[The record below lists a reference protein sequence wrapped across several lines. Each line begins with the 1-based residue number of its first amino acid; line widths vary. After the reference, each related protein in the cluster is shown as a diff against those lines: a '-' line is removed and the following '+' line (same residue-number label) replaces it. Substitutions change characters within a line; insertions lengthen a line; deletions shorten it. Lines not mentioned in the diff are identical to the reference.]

1 VGTASRKISHIDN
14 GLPQVEDV
22 DANYWGTGTVA
33 SRPGSGAAAGDL
45 YFVQDSPIY
54 RFDVW
59 TGSAWVIAT
68 CKGPSGG
75 TVDNRIARWD
85 GTSGDQL
92 NNTGITI
99 DDNDKVTGAK
109 TITFAEYDNGNSTAT
124 KTIDW
129 GNGQKQKVTMTAAC
143 TFSFTAPAGPGNF
156 ILRLIQD
163 ATGGFGA
170 TWPGTA
176 KWPGTVPDFSALT
189 SNQYTVI
196 SVYYDGTNYSM
207 QSPKTSSNNA
217 IAFT

>member
-33 SRPGSGAAAGDL
+33 SRPGSGTAAGDL

-68 CKGPSGG
+68 CKGPAGG

-109 TITFAEYDNGNSTAT
+109 TICFGEYNNGDSGTT

-129 GNGQKQKVTMTAAC
+129 GNGQKQRITLTANC
-143 TFSFTAPAGPGNF
+143 TISFTAPDQSGSF
-156 ILRLIQD
+156 ILKIIQN
-163 ATGGFGA
+163 ATGGWSV
-170 TWPGTA
+170 TWSTAKHPGTA
-176 KWPGTVPDFSALT
+176 ADISALT
-189 SNQYTVI
+189 ANQYTI
-196 SVYYDGTNYSM
+196 ASVYYDGAGNYNI
-207 QSPKTSSNNA
+207 QIPKTASNNA
-217 IAFT
+217 IPFT